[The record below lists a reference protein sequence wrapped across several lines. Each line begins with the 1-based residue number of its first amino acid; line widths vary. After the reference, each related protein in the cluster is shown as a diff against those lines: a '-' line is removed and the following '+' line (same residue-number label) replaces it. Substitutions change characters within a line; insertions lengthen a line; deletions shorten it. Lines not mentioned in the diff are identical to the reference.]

1 MRMTLPEEDQESNRI
16 SHREST
22 PADTERSESEQVM
35 CSGKL
40 YTENKQEKTE
50 LKHNSN
56 TQLSGRTSS
65 INDSSIKLF

>member
-1 MRMTLPEEDQESNRI
+1 MTLPEEDQESNRI

-22 PADTERSESEQVM
+22 PVDTERSASEHVM
-35 CSGKL
+35 CSGKM
-40 YTENKQEKTE
+40 YAENKQEKTE